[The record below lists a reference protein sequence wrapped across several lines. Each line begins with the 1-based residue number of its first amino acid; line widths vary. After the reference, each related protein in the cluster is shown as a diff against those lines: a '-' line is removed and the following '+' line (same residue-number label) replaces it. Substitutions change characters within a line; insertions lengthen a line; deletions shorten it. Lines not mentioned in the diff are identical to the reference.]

1 MICHEQCCQTESLK
15 KKKNFIDTQFKYNPT
30 PWTSNLYTKEIV
42 FHTNPNSSLQM
53 HLQSAVFKPED
64 GASDLEHDQL
74 FYFCL
79 DVFKKNKK

>member
-53 HLQSAVFKPED
+53 HL
-64 GASDLEHDQL
+64 
-74 FYFCL
+74 
-79 DVFKKNKK
+79 